1 MCIFCHRGRFLG
13 PVFYFFDGLGEWLFV
28 GLGQETGQCPTYY
41 HDDPKQHQGNV
52 GQGPTRLKSGKK
64 FDIYKKCKQD
74 DIPTC
79 MLLH

>member
-1 MCIFCHRGRFLG
+1 M
-13 PVFYFFDGLGEWLFV
+13 

-74 DIPTC
+74 DTPTC